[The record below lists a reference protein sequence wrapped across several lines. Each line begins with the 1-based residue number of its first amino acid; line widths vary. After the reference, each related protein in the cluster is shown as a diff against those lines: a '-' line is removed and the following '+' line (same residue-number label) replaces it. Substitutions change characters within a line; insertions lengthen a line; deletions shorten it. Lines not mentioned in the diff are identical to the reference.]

1 MEALK
6 GLVKIALGLLAL
18 GTATELGKRGKEDL
32 GRAFGTTNNNT
43 SNKNNSN

>member
-1 MEALK
+1 MELAK

-32 GRAFGTTNNNT
+32 GKALGTSSNA
-43 SNKNNSN
+43 SNKKQ